1 MRSKLF
7 VPGARPE
14 LFRKAL
20 SSPAD
25 AISIDL
31 EDSVPEGLKAEA
43 RAKAAEFLG
52 SAEVRSTTKLIIVR
66 VNPLASPHFEADLL
80 ALVQP
85 GLALLNL
92 PKPESAADIRA
103 AVAAIERAEA
113 VNRVERP
120 IGILANI
127 ETPRALRCA
136 ADIGAADSR
145 VVGLQ
150 LGFADLFEPLGIDRG
165 DVSNVHAAMFAMR
178 MAAGEA
184 GVFAYDGAFANVQDP
199 DGYRAEAEMA
209 RRLGYLGKSCIHP
222 SQIALANEVFQP
234 SAADIAFALRVL
246 AEARKADGRKQG
258 AFLVDGR
265 MIDVPFIRRAEAIV
279 AIARNLGIA
288 AGE

>member
-127 ETPRALRCA
+127 ETP
-136 ADIGAADSR
+136 
-145 VVGLQ
+145 
-150 LGFADLFEPLGIDRG
+150 
-165 DVSNVHAAMFAMR
+165 
-178 MAAGEA
+178 
-184 GVFAYDGAFANVQDP
+184 
-199 DGYRAEAEMA
+199 
-209 RRLGYLGKSCIHP
+209 
-222 SQIALANEVFQP
+222 
-234 SAADIAFALRVL
+234 
-246 AEARKADGRKQG
+246 
-258 AFLVDGR
+258 
-265 MIDVPFIRRAEAIV
+265 
-279 AIARNLGIA
+279 
-288 AGE
+288 